1 MAYRLSRANLWLI
14 PILGLALLYPS
25 TIAAKKKPAA
35 APQDQRVRATL
46 QPALTI
52 AAEPL
57 GFSAPG
63 LFYLGMRNALVS
75 LDFLDENRIL
85 FTFRVPGL
93 LNRAG
98 NSQADP
104 DEVREIRALVLG
116 LPQGNVEAEQVWT
129 LHDRDRYLYP
139 LSAGEFILRDQ
150 DQLKLGNASLQPKP
164 WLRFPGQVIWV
175 EVDPSGHFLVT
186 GSLEAPNAKPTAD
199 TMGSPTGVGSPTA
212 VGSPASAS
220 ATVTTDPPDSS
231 AGKDKDLVLRII
243 ARSTGQV
250 MLVSHVD
257 EAVHLPIGADGFL
270 ESVRGTGMAWQL
282 NFNHFTG
289 GKTPAGTV
297 DSVCTPFLSFLS
309 ASEFLATA
317 CGSSGDPHLYAYALD
332 GRRLWQNLDPGPD
345 VWPVIVSSANGLR
358 FAREALVV
366 DHAVNASMPL
376 SPDDIKGQDVQVFD
390 AATGK
395 LVLRAAASPIFDAGG
410 NVALSPSGR
419 RAAILMDGNIQVFNL
434 PAPQPIPAA
443 NQQAKSSKN

>member
-93 LNRAG
+93 LKRAG
-98 NSQADP
+98 NTQADP

-129 LHDRDRYLYP
+129 IHDRARYLYP
-139 LSAGEFILRDQ
+139 LSAGEFILRDR
-150 DQLKLGNASLQPKP
+150 DQLKLGNASLQLKP
-164 WLRFPGQVIWV
+164 WLKFPGQVIWV

-186 GSLEAPNAKPTAD
+186 GSLEPPNAKP
-199 TMGSPTGVGSPTA
+199 SPAA
-212 VGSPASAS
+212 VGSPATA
-220 ATVTTDPPDSS
+220 ATSVTTDPPPDSS
-231 AGKDKDLVLRII
+231 AAKDFVLRII
-243 ARSTGQV
+243 QRSTGQV

-257 EAVHLPIGADGFL
+257 EAIHLPIGADGYL
-270 ESVRGTGMAWQL
+270 DSVRGTGAAWQL

-297 DSVCTPFLSFLS
+297 DSVCTPFLNFLS
-309 ASEFLATA
+309 PGEFLAAA
-317 CGSSGDPHLYAYALD
+317 CGSSGDPRLYAFTVD
-332 GRRLWQNLDPGPD
+332 GRRLWQNPDAGPD
-345 VWPVIVSSANGLR
+345 VWPVLAASANGLR
-358 FAREALVV
+358 FAREALIV

-376 SPDDIKGQDVQVFD
+376 SPDDIKGQDIQVFD

-395 LVLRAAASPIFDAGG
+395 QVLRAAASPIFDAGG

-434 PAPQPIPAA
+434 PAPPPIPAG
-443 NQQAKSSKN
+443 NQQAKGSKN

>member
-25 TIAAKKKPAA
+25 TLAAKKKPAA
-35 APQDQRVRATL
+35 SEEPRVRATL

-93 LNRAG
+93 LKRAG
-98 NSQADP
+98 NTQADP

-139 LSAGEFILRDQ
+139 LSAGEFVLRDQ
-150 DQLKLGNASLQPKP
+150 DQLKLGNASLQLKP
-164 WLRFPGQVIWV
+164 WLKFPGQVIWV
-175 EVDPSGHFLVT
+175 EVDPSGQFLVT
-186 GSLEAPNAKPTAD
+186 GSLEPPNTKTKPG
-199 TMGSPTGVGSPTA
+199 MVGSPTA
-212 VGSPASAS
+212 VGSPATAS
-220 ATVTTDPPDSS
+220 ATVTTDSPTDS
-231 AGKDKDLVLRII
+231 AIGKDLVLRII
-243 ARSTGQV
+243 ERGTGQV

-257 EAVHLPIGADGFL
+257 EAVHLPIGADGYL

-282 NFNHFTG
+282 SFNHFTG

-309 ASEFLATA
+309 ASEFLAAA
-317 CGSSGDPHLYAYALD
+317 CGSSGDPHLYAFALD
-332 GRRLWQNLDPGPD
+332 GRRLWQILYPGPD
-345 VWPVIVSSANGLR
+345 VWPVNVSSANGLR

-366 DHAVNASMPL
+366 NHAVNASMPL

-390 AATGK
+390 SATGK

-419 RAAILMDGNIQVFNL
+419 RAAILMDGNIQIFNL

-443 NQQAKSSKN
+443 NQQAKGSKN

>member
-1 MAYRLSRANLWLI
+1 MAYRLSRANRWLF

-25 TIAAKKKPAA
+25 TLAAKKKPAA
-35 APQDQRVRATL
+35 SEDQRVRATL
-46 QPALTI
+46 QPAITI

-57 GFSAPG
+57 GFAAPG
-63 LFYLGMRNALVS
+63 IFYLGMRNALIS

-93 LNRAG
+93 LHRA
-98 NSQADP
+98 SQADP
-104 DEVREIRALVLG
+104 DGVREIRALVLG

-139 LSAGEFILRDQ
+139 LSGDQFILRDQ
-150 DQLKLGNASLQPKP
+150 DQLKLGNASLQLKP

-175 EVDPSGHFLVT
+175 EVDPSGQFLVT
-186 GSLEAPNAKPTAD
+186 GSLEPPNAKPTA
-199 TMGSPTGVGSPTA
+199 GTA
-212 VGSPASAS
+212 GSPAEKGSPAAAGS
-220 ATVTTDPPDSS
+220 PATAFATVTTDPPPDAS
-231 AGKDKDLVLRII
+231 AAKDLVLRII
-243 ARSTGQV
+243 ERGTGQV

-317 CGSSGDPHLYAYALD
+317 CGASGDPHLYAYALD

-345 VWPVIVSSANGLR
+345 IWPVIVSSANGLR

-366 DHAVNASMPL
+366 NHAVNASMPL

-434 PAPQPIPAA
+434 PAPQPIPAGT
-443 NQQAKSSKN
+443 QQAKGSKN